1 MLIQGAWQYSV
12 QQRISA
18 MRRAVQQIVTTHAQ
32 RRSKQRGGVARRREP
47 EMDISMEAA
56 GTASLG
62 SPRSPRSPLYR
73 AAAMMFAMIRL
84 HN

>member
-1 MLIQGAWQYSV
+1 MLIQGAWQLSV

-18 MRRAVQQIVTTHAQ
+18 MRNDVKPHTHRGGA
-32 RRSKQRGGVARRREP
+32 SKEGGVARRREP

-62 SPRSPRSPLYR
+62 SPRSLRSPLYR